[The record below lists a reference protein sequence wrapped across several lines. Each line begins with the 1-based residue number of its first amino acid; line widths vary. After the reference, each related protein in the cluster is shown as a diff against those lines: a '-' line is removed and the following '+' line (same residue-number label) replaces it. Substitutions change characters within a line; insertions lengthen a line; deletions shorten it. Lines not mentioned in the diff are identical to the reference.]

1 VLYIDLRAT
10 HTHLDNDYWKESDMS
25 ELDGKRFFI
34 TGSAAGIGRGIAEL
48 AISRGARVVISD
60 LDGDAAR
67 RTADEIGATGVS
79 NCDVTNEDEVVN
91 AVNAAEELLGGID
104 VLVNNAG
111 IEIAAPLAEQTT
123 ESFDR
128 IFAVN
133 VRGPFVATK
142 AAVPALSRSAGNI
155 VNIASIAG
163 IGGSPLLGSYC
174 ASKAALIQLTRVAAV
189 ELRSV
194 GIRVNAVCPGFADTT
209 MVDRLRPEFEAATA
223 VPFADLVAAQQGR
236 LGTAQDIAEVACFLA
251 SDRASWVT
259 GSHYVLDGG
268 LTASLI

>member
-1 VLYIDLRAT
+1 MT
-10 HTHLDNDYWKESDMS
+10 

-60 LDGDAAR
+60 IDADAAE
-67 RTADEIGATGVS
+67 RTAHDIGAAGVA
-79 NCDVTNEDEVVN
+79 NCDVTDEASVVE
-91 AVNAAEELLGGID
+91 AIAAAEGLLGGID

-111 IEIAAPLAEQTT
+111 IEVAAPLAEQST

-142 AAVPALSRSAGNI
+142 AAVPALKRSGGNI

-163 IGGSPLLGSYC
+163 TGGSPLLGSYC
-174 ASKAALIQLTRVAAV
+174 ATKAALIQLTRVAAV
-189 ELRSV
+189 ELRAS

-223 VPFADLVAAQQGR
+223 VPFGDLVAAQQGR
-236 LGTAQDIAEVACFLA
+236 LGTAKDIAEVACFLA